1 MRHIKGMLIVLCF
14 IVIGNSL
21 IKAQTEQSVKDFD
34 GNVYKTVK
42 IGNQTWMT
50 ENLKTTHFNDGT
62 AIPYVTDNTDWV
74 YLTTPGY
81 CWYENNPNSNKNTY
95 GALYNWWA
103 VKSDKLCPK
112 GWHIPTDAEWIT
124 LIDFLGGL
132 SIAGGKM
139 KESGLKH
146 WESPN
151 TGATDEYGFTALPGG
166 YRFSGIFT
174 LIKWK
179 GYWWSSTEYN
189 TDKAWYMIILN
200 NYANIYKNVDW
211 KRSGLSV
218 RCIKD

>member
-1 MRHIKGMLIVLCF
+1 MLIVLCF